1 MIENTLEGILRYRID
16 MRHCRQLLR
25 QGSRSFYA
33 ASLLL
38 PGYYRAPITAL
49 YAFCRVA
56 DDEIDCQEEHEKALD
71 KLRKRLQAVY
81 EGQPSQDHVDRALAN
96 AVERF
101 DIPMALPA
109 ALLEGF
115 EWDVVGRRYR
125 DLPEL
130 YAYAARV
137 AGTVGA
143 MTAKLM
149 GARNPEVLARA
160 CDLGVAMQLTNIA
173 RDVGEDARAG
183 RIYLP
188 TEWLQSAGID
198 PDEWLANP
206 VFSPQ
211 LAEVI
216 RDLLDAAE
224 NLYQRS
230 ASGIAR
236 LPLGCRPGI
245 YAARSI
251 YREIGVELQRNGLD
265 SCSHRTVV
273 GATRKLQL
281 LGAAYLQ
288 SIRQDVL
295 DRAPPLEET
304 RFLVEAVSGAR
315 L

>member
-1 MIENTLEGILRYRID
+1 MIEHTLEGILGYRAD

-25 QGSRSFYA
+25 HGSRSFYM

-56 DDEIDCQEEHEKALD
+56 DDEIDQNQEHEIALE
-71 KLRKRLQAVY
+71 RLKTRLSQVY
-81 EGQPSQDHVDRALAN
+81 AGTPGDDPVDRALAN

-115 EWDVVGRRYR
+115 EWDVVGRRYQSLS
-125 DLPEL
+125 DL

-143 MTAKLM
+143 MSAKLM
-149 GARNPEVLARA
+149 GTRDPEVMARA

-183 RIYLP
+183 RVYLP
-188 TEWLQSAGID
+188 IDWLAEAGID
-198 PDEWLANP
+198 TEQWLSAP
-206 VFSPQ
+206 SFTPA
-211 LAEVI
+211 LA
-216 RDLLDAAE
+216 DLIKRLLQAADT
-224 NLYQRS
+224 LYERS
-230 ASGIAR
+230 VSGIAC

-251 YREIGVELQRNGLD
+251 YREIGAELDRRGLD
-265 SCSHRTVV
+265 AISQRTVV
-273 GATRKLQL
+273 SHSRKLQL
-281 LGAAYLQ
+281 LTAAYLR
-288 SIRQDVL
+288 SLRQGSL
-295 DRAPPLEET
+295 DRTPPLEET
-304 RFLVEAVSGAR
+304 RFLVEAVASA
-315 L
+315 

>member
-1 MIENTLEGILRYRID
+1 MIENSLEGILRYRID
-16 MRHCRQLLR
+16 QRHCRVLLR
-25 QGSRSFYA
+25 NGSRSFYL

-49 YAFCRVA
+49 YAFCRIA
-56 DDEIDCQEEHEKALD
+56 DDEIDQNEEHERALAR
-71 KLRKRLQAVY
+71 LTERLQAVY
-81 EGQPSQDHVDRALAN
+81 EGRPGNHAVDRALAN
-96 AVERF
+96 TVERF

-115 EWDVVGRRYR
+115 EWDVVGRRYCSLS
-125 DLPEL
+125 DL

-149 GARNPEVLARA
+149 GVKDPQIMARA

-183 RIYLP
+183 RLYLP
-188 TEWLQSAGID
+188 TDWLHSAGIE
-198 PDEWLANP
+198 PDAWLARP
-206 VFSPQ
+206 EFTPELSGLIKRL
-211 LAEVI
+211 LA
-216 RDLLDAAE
+216 AADT
-224 NLYQRS
+224 LYLRS

-251 YREIGVELQRNGLD
+251 YREIGMELQSRGLD
-265 SCSHRTVV
+265 SVSQRTVV
-273 GATRKLQL
+273 STSRKLRL
-281 LGAAYLQ
+281 LAGAYFCSA
-288 SIRQDVL
+288 RQGVL

-304 RFLVEAVSGAR
+304 RFLVEAVSSA
-315 L
+315 